1 METYFQQLL
10 TQGGPL
16 GAVVVATVLLMG
28 LWLRHKGWL
37 FEPPKTAAPPDLS
50 RMIELSKQVENVRE
64 RLTSVEHDLRGLP
77 TREEIHA
84 LNVAQIQL
92 NERLLALDRTTTT
105 TGRAVTR
112 IEDYMIQVS
121 RRSQEP

>member
-16 GAVVVATVLLMG
+16 GAVVVIVVMVLG
-28 LWLRHKGWL
+28 LWFRHKGWL
-37 FEPPKTAAPPDLS
+37 FDSPKPALDSSQMRELAAQMDDV
-50 RMIELSKQVENVRE
+50 KK
-64 RLTSVEHDLRGLP
+64 RLTSVERDLSHLP
-77 TREEIHA
+77 TRSEIHA
-84 LNVAQIQL
+84 LNVAQVQL
-92 NERLLALDRTTTT
+92 NERLQALDRTATT